1 MNSIRYLNY
10 SNDTYFDVDGSVN
23 QMSHFLNSAVFFKD
37 LSAVYYV
44 LNYDDIDLK
53 YGFDVLGNGNALL
66 PKSYQNWNVKVGY
79 NSANNQ
85 QLRYR
90 VNIQKGRF
98 YEGEK
103 ITGGVYVNYQL
114 LPFANL
120 ELSHDVNSIDLDQLG
135 QETFHLSRFTGE
147 IFFNN
152 RLNWTTYVQYNNQRN
167 NFNVNSRLQW
177 EYKPLSYVYLVLTD
191 NFDKNFNRKI
201 GGGF

>member
-1 MNSIRYLNY
+1 
-10 SNDTYFDVDGSVN
+10 
-23 QMSHFLNSAVFFKD
+23 MSHFLNSAVFFKD

-44 LNYDDIDLK
+44 LNYDEIDLK
-53 YGFDVLGNGNALL
+53 YGFDVLGNGNAL
-66 PKSYQNWNVKVGY
+66 STGNYNNWNLKVGY

-103 ITGGVYVNYQL
+103 ISGGIYVNYQL

-120 ELSHDVNSIDLDQLG
+120 ELSHDMNSIDLNELG
-135 QETFHLSRFTGE
+135 KETFHLSRFTGQ

-177 EYKPLSYVYLVLTD
+177 EYKPLSYVYLVVTD
-191 NFDKNFNRKI
+191 NFDKNFNRTNWGVAFKMNYR
-201 GGGF
+201 FDF